1 MPKTLNKP
9 VSLEGFGFWRCDDV
23 VVTLNP
29 ADPDTG
35 IVFIRDDIPSAPPIQ
50 AKLENRMAVE
60 RRTSLG
66 IQKDGQTVVQV
77 DMVEHLM
84 AALFAAGI
92 TNCCVRVNAQELPAL
107 DGSALPYVEA
117 INSVGTVDQPGK
129 RIQKRVTQSIRVGT
143 DKSYLEVE
151 PPKPEDLTST
161 IRYELNYPHCPDIGK
176 QEFSAEFVPE
186 VLQKEI
192 APARTFATQDE
203 AKALQ
208 SAGLCQRVTTQNCL
222 VFTGNGVLD
231 NQLRFSNE
239 CARHKVLDF
248 TGDLYLGGIEW
259 IGRFHGVGSG
269 HALNSQLLE
278 KLLLSVTR
286 RQE

>member
-1 MPKTLNKP
+1 MQKTLNKP

-23 VVTLNP
+23 VVTLTP

-35 IVFIRDDIPSAPPIQ
+35 VVFIRDDIPSAPKIP
-50 AKLENRMAVE
+50 ARLENRMTVE

-66 IQKDGQTVVQV
+66 IQNDGKTIVQV

-92 TNCCVRVNAQELPAL
+92 TNCCVRVNSQELPAL
-107 DGSALPYVEA
+107 DGSALPYVDA
-117 INSVGTVDQPGK
+117 INSVGTVEQPGERK
-129 RIQKRVTQSIRVGT
+129 RIRVTQSIRVGT

-161 IRYELNYPHCPDIGK
+161 ICYELDYPHCSDIGK
-176 QEFSAEFVPE
+176 QVFSAEFVPD

-203 AKALQ
+203 AKVLQ
-208 SAGLCQRVTTQNCL
+208 SAGLCQRVSPQNCL
-222 VFTGNGVLD
+222 VFTGTGVLE
-231 NQLRFSNE
+231 NQLRFPNE

-259 IGRFHGVGSG
+259 TGRFHGVGSG
-269 HALNSQLLE
+269 HALNCQLLE
-278 KLLLSVTR
+278 KLLQSVTR

>member
-1 MPKTLNKP
+1 MQKTLKKP
-9 VSLEGFGFWRCDDV
+9 VSLEGIGFWRCNDV
-23 VVTLNP
+23 VVTLSP

-35 IVFIRDDIPSAPPIQ
+35 IVFIRDDLPSAPPIQ
-50 AKLENRMAVE
+50 ATQENRLPAE

-66 IQKDGQTVVQV
+66 IQKDGRTVVQV
-77 DMVEHLM
+77 EMVEHLM

-92 TNCCVRVNAQELPAL
+92 TNCCVRVSAQELPAL
-107 DGSALPYVEA
+107 DGSALAYVEA
-117 INSVGTVDQPGK
+117 INSVGTVDQPGE
-129 RIQKRVTQSIRVGT
+129 RIQKRVTQTIRVGT

-151 PPKPEDLTST
+151 PPKPEDLTSS
-161 IRYELNYPHCPDIGK
+161 IYYELNYPHCPDIGK
-176 QEFSAEFVPE
+176 QEFSAELVPE
-186 VLQKEI
+186 FLQKEL
-192 APARTFATQDE
+192 APARTFATQEE

-208 SAGLCQRVTTQNCL
+208 SAGLCQRVTAQNCL
-222 VFTGNGVLD
+222 VFTGQGVLD
-231 NQLRFSNE
+231 NQLRFPNE
-239 CARHKVLDF
+239 CARHKALDF
-248 TGDLYLGGIEW
+248 IGDMYLGGIEW

>member
-1 MPKTLNKP
+1 MQKTLKNS
-9 VSLEGFGFWRCDDV
+9 VCLEGFGFWRCNDV
-23 VVTLNP
+23 VVTLTP
-29 ADPDTG
+29 ADADTG
-35 IVFIRDDIPSAPPIQ
+35 IVFIRDDLLSAPPIP

-84 AALFAAGI
+84 AALFATGI
-92 TNCCVRVNAQELPAL
+92 TNCCVHVSAQELPAL

-117 INSVGTVDQPGK
+117 IDSVGTVDQPGE
-129 RIQKRVTQSIRVGT
+129 RIQKRIMQSIRVGT

-151 PPKPEDLTST
+151 PLKPGDLTST
-161 IRYELNYPHCPDIGK
+161 IHYELNYPHCPDIGK

-186 VLQKEI
+186 TLQKEI

-208 SAGLCQRVTTQNCL
+208 SAGLCQRVTPKNCL
-222 VFTGNGVLD
+222 VFTGKGVLD
-231 NQLRFSNE
+231 NQLRFPNE
-239 CARHKVLDF
+239 CARHKILDF

-269 HALNSQLLE
+269 HALNCQLLK
-278 KLLLSVTR
+278 KLLQSVTR